1 MKPPPQFIFLDA
13 GNVLMSFNDDLE
25 FHQISETTGISL
37 SYVKELY
44 TTKKTR
50 LLCSPVYS

>member
-50 LLCSPVYS
+50 LLCSPAYS